1 MVDVRKMSDS
11 QLVSRAIRL
20 DIEEKKSKKQL
31 DETKTELQARGL
43 AVLEEHNT
51 KFVRFYSTSGNVSVL
66 DAQTLDVLNAEKIRE
81 LLLEGVFESKVEV
94 TIQKKKYKFDSKLE
108 QMLKAVF
115 TGDFTFEYTLEEFIE
130 TEMKVKDASKKRLL
144 LKKLVGDYKKDKQ
157 TLVSALGY
165 ESEDA
170 APDFDVELYYI
181 YKIKNGELIKAFL
194 PEEGLDETI
203 SQLRNCMIVDSKTSI
218 TIDYDKN

>member
-1 MVDVRKMSDS
+1 MVDIKKMSDS
-11 QLVSRAIRL
+11 QLVSRAVRL

-31 DETKTELQARGL
+31 DETKAELQARGL
-43 AVLEEHNT
+43 AVLEEQNT

-66 DAQTLDVLNAEKIRE
+66 DTQALDVLNAEKIRE
-81 LLLEGVFESKVEV
+81 LLLEGVFDSKVEV
-94 TIQKKKYKFDSKLE
+94 TIPKKKYKFDSKLE

-130 TEMKVKDASKKRLL
+130 TEMKVHDASKKRLL

-165 ESEDA
+165 KSEDA

-203 SQLRNCMIVDSKTSI
+203 SQLKNCMIVDSKTSI